1 MTPSRAI
8 MFLPLS
14 AMSPSRAKIL
24 LPLLAKML
32 PPRGL
37 LRPQNGQPF
46 QGQKYTDEN
55 KTLQFS
61 GVSDF
66 LEGRDATP
74 RKVLASSAASKK
86 GSLKARL
93 TAIANSSPPSSQ
105 PLRGRPVL
113 KATRYKGL
121 CGTAQ
126 CCIINPI
133 TGHYCKIRALIDSG
147 ANISLLDKRVAKAVG
162 LSGEKQSI
170 VIGTAS
176 GKAEPKNE
184 MEVVFQ
190 LATRDKA
197 HVTAPVIALLS
208 EAVGLPFPAIDLVPS
223 EHEYLKGLTLAEEFP
238 TPPSLP
244 FQLLLGEPYVT
255 FITQEPVRYPPTEEL
270 PIACKTELGWI
281 LKGAI
286 GTSRS

>member
-1 MTPSRAI
+1 MCI
-8 MFLPLS
+8 
-14 AMSPSRAKIL
+14 
-24 LPLLAKML
+24 
-32 PPRGL
+32 
-37 LRPQNGQPF
+37 
-46 QGQKYTDEN
+46 
-55 KTLQFS
+55 
-61 GVSDF
+61 
-66 LEGRDATP
+66 RD
-74 RKVLASSAASKK
+74 R
-86 GSLKARL
+86 LKARL

-105 PLRGRPVL
+105 PLRFRPVL
-113 KATRYKGL
+113 KAIRYKGL
-121 CGTAQ
+121 CGTAL

-147 ANISLLDKRVAKAVG
+147 ANISLLDERVAKAVG

-176 GKAEPKNE
+176 GKAEPKKE

-190 LATRDKA
+190 LATRNKA

-223 EHEYLKGLTLAEEFP
+223 KHEYLKGLTLAEEFP

-286 GTSRS
+286 GTSRYVEAQSSFSASSQEHESFDLETMRASIGFDFSKFWSCLLYTSPSPRDLSTSRMPSSA